1 MGKETGRVSVPQENV
16 IMTMEKTV
24 IVADSCCDIP
34 AKLANELGIR
44 VLPVHIVYPDRDY
57 LDDGVDLDPR
67 EVYRRFPDEIPH
79 TSMPS
84 PLEAEEFFRQIAAEG
99 FTHVITVCI
108 SEHLSGTVGVVNSA
122 LKEIRELTGF
132 VFDSKDIS
140 MGSGM
145 YAVWAAKQL
154 QAGRSFREICEELE
168 RKRPDSHLMFYM
180 DTLEYLRKGGRIGN
194 VSALVASILRL
205 KPIIACD
212 DEGIYYTVA
221 KIRGEKKAKEHLLS
235 EMEQAVGNK
244 PCMIAVM
251 NGGDTE
257 GGEQMLR
264 LVQSRFPNA
273 KIVVANHQIAASL
286 AVHTGPGLIGL
297 EVFVLDEQSAGQ
309 SL

>member
-1 MGKETGRVSVPQENV
+1 MK
-16 IMTMEKTV
+16 KTV

-34 AKLANELGIR
+34 AELAGELGIR
-44 VLPVHIVYPDRDY
+44 VLPVHIVYPERDY

-67 EVYRRFPDEIPH
+67 EVYRRFPEEIPH

-84 PLEAEEFFRQIAAEG
+84 PMEAEEFFRKLAKEG
-99 FTHVITVCI
+99 FTHVIAVCI
-108 SEHLSGTVGVVNSA
+108 SEHLSGTVGVISSA
-122 LKEIRELTGF
+122 AEEVPELTSY

-154 QAGRSFREICEELE
+154 MAKRGFSEIVEGLE

-194 VSALVASILRL
+194 VSAVVASILRL

-221 KIRGEKKAKEHLLS
+221 KIRGEKKAKKHLLD
-235 EMEQAVGNK
+235 EMEKTVGARN
-244 PCMIAVM
+244 CMIAVM
-251 NGGDTE
+251 NGGDPE
-257 GGEQMLR
+257 GGEQMVEMVR
-264 LVQSRFPNA
+264 RHFPDA
-273 KIVVANHQIAASL
+273 EIVVSNHQIAASL

-297 EVFVLDEQSAGQ
+297 EVFVTD
-309 SL
+309 